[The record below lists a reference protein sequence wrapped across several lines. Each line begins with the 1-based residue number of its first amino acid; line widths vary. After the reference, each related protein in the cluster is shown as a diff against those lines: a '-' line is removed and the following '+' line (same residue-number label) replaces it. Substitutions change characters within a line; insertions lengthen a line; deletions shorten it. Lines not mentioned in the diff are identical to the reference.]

1 MGSKCLIFFVGFN
14 QSRYA
19 RKKLDGDKIILR
31 TYLALNHVNLNE
43 DEQLENK
50 FGLFDQILS
59 LYSDLGAEE

>member
-1 MGSKCLIFFVGFN
+1 M
-14 QSRYA
+14 
-19 RKKLDGDKIILR
+19 DGDKIILR

-59 LYSDLGAEE
+59 LYSDLGMEE